1 MPQQQSQIAVI
12 VLWVLI
18 FVVFYLLMIRPQRT
32 QARKRKQMLDGLRRG
47 DRVVTIG
54 GIHATIAEIK
64 DEVLNLDL
72 APNIR
77 VKADRGAVSYI
88 RSKAEPKGEE

>member
-1 MPQQQSQIAVI
+1 MPQAQSQVAVI

-18 FVVFYLLMIRPQRT
+18 VVFYLLMIRPQRA
-32 QARKRKQMLDGLRRG
+32 QARKRKEMLDGLRRG

-54 GIHATIAEIK
+54 GIHATIAEMK
-64 DEVLNLDL
+64 EDVLSLDL

-77 VKADRGAVSYI
+77 VKADRGAVSYV